1 MNPGRTLH
9 VVVPDGVE
17 DPTRPSGGNTYDRRL
32 CDHLA
37 ADGWSVTV
45 RAVAGE
51 WPRAGE
57 EARRALAQVFESI
70 ADDSLVLVDGLVASG
85 VPEVMVPASGRLR
98 LVLLMHTPFGHPDVP
113 SGAVE
118 HEREVARAVAA
129 VVTTS
134 EWTRRWIV
142 GSYDLDPARVHVA
155 QPGVDAADPAVRSDS
170 GRRLLCVGAVTAGK
184 GHDLLLEALTS
195 IADLDWRCV
204 CVGALTKAP
213 EFVDD
218 LFHDIKAAGLDDRIE
233 LTGPR
238 TGRELE
244 AAYAA
249 ADLLVLASRGET
261 YGMVVAEALARGLPV
276 VAPRGGGIPEALG
289 QAPDGRTPGLL
300 VPPEDAAAL
309 AAALTRWLTDPSLR
323 GELRQ
328 AADQRRTG
336 LRGWSETADRVA
348 GVLAGVAR

>member
-1 MNPGRTLH
+1 VNPPRTLH
-9 VVVPDGVE
+9 VVVPDGIE

-32 CDHLA
+32 CDDLTA
-37 ADGWSVTV
+37 GGWSVSV

-57 EARRALAQVFESI
+57 EARRALAQVFASI

-85 VPEVMVPASGRLR
+85 VPEVMAPASARLR

-113 SGAVE
+113 GGAVE

-142 GSYDLDPARVHVA
+142 ASYDLDPARVHVA
-155 QPGVDAADPAVRSDS
+155 HPGVDAAEPAAGSDS
-170 GRRLLCVGAVTAGK
+170 GRRLLCVGAVTPGK
-184 GHDLLLEALTS
+184 GHDLLLEALTA
-195 IADLDWRCV
+195 IAGLDWRCV
-204 CVGALTKAP
+204 CVGSLTKAP

-218 LFHDIKAAGLDDRIE
+218 LFHDIKTAGLDDRIE

-238 TGRELE
+238 SGGELE
-244 AAYAA
+244 AEYAA
-249 ADLLVLASRGET
+249 ADLLVVASRGET
-261 YGMVVAEALARGLPV
+261 YGMVVSEALARGLPV

-289 QAPDGRTPGLL
+289 QTPDGRTPGLL
-300 VPPEDAAAL
+300 VPPGDTAAL
-309 AAALTRWLTDPSLR
+309 SAALTRWLTESSLR
-323 GELRQ
+323 GELRRT
-328 AADQRRTG
+328 ADARRAG
-336 LRGWSETADRVA
+336 LRGWSDTADLVA
-348 GVLAGVAR
+348 EVLAGVAS